1 MKEYLSAARRKR
13 FCECYLRTLDPVR
26 AAEEA
31 GERDGWALLAEE
43 SVRVELDAMR
53 SLRARTVR
61 REDAV
66 RRLAELAFGRAN
78 DAVAM
83 ALSPEREGL
92 SAEKLDLSAVSEFKV
107 TDKGGVEIR
116 FLDRV
121 KALETLCGLL
131 ERQEAEALYRDF
143 GKMWER
149 LPDTWRT
156 LVLSSHTEFERSF
169 GHQAKKNRKLYNG
182 MIKCDLF
189 MYGNV

>member
-43 SVRVELDAMR
+43 SVREELDAMR

-92 SAEKLDLSAVSEFKV
+92 RAEKLDLSAVSEFTSASSSPRRK
-107 TDKGGVEIR
+107 KFIPR
-116 FLDRV
+116 C
-121 KALETLCGLL
+121 CG
-131 ERQEAEALYRDF
+131 
-143 GKMWER
+143 
-149 LPDTWRT
+149 
-156 LVLSSHTEFERSF
+156 
-169 GHQAKKNRKLYNG
+169 
-182 MIKCDLF
+182 
-189 MYGNV
+189 

>member
-78 DAVAM
+78 DCVRLVLEAE
-83 ALSPEREGL
+83 PEVET
-92 SAEKLDLSAVSEFKV
+92 LDLSLLSEIKRS
-107 TDKGGVEIR
+107 DKGAVEIK
-116 FLDRV
+116 LVDRLQV
-121 KALETLCGLL
+121 LEQLAQMTGSTQTEAASFFRALESTCEKGD
-131 ERQEAEALYRDF
+131 AE
-143 GKMWER
+143 
-149 LPDTWRT
+149 
-156 LVLSSHTEFERSF
+156 
-169 GHQAKKNRKLYNG
+169 
-182 MIKCDLF
+182 
-189 MYGNV
+189 

>member
-66 RRLAELAFGRAN
+66 RRLAELAFGQAN

-83 ALSPEREGL
+83 ALSLIARFSAMPARGVLCLAAFFFIGL
-92 SAEKLDLSAVSEFKV
+92 GWAFFVFIDSD
-107 TDKGGVEIR
+107 
-116 FLDRV
+116 
-121 KALETLCGLL
+121 
-131 ERQEAEALYRDF
+131 
-143 GKMWER
+143 
-149 LPDTWRT
+149 
-156 LVLSSHTEFERSF
+156 
-169 GHQAKKNRKLYNG
+169 
-182 MIKCDLF
+182 
-189 MYGNV
+189 

>member
-43 SVRVELDAMR
+43 SVREELDAMR

-83 ALSPEREGL
+83 ALSPERERLDVQG
-92 SAEKLDLSAVSEFKV
+92 LDLSAVSEFKV
-107 TDKGGVEIR
+107 TEKGAVEIR
-116 FLDRV
+116 FLDRI
-121 KALETLCGLL
+121 KALEALCLLL
-131 ERQEAEALYRDF
+131 ERQADEEGAEDLIRALR
-143 GKMWER
+143 GE
-149 LPDTWRT
+149 
-156 LVLSSHTEFERSF
+156 EE
-169 GHQAKKNRKLYNG
+169 
-182 MIKCDLF
+182 
-189 MYGNV
+189 